1 MTTKKKKSIEI
12 LDILTSTWSTS
23 EYSNEK
29 VKLSGLKKTDTIEID
44 VSEIGLIASML
55 KNDDSKVKIG
65 AVNILGMFGKNA
77 NAYVK
82 QIAQLYVKVD
92 EKERSQI
99 VTTLSVIG
107 TLDALKEFGPIIE
120 TQPSYD
126 AMFEILFHILT
137 FFSEYPIECLDVILS
152 SKNHE
157 QIWSV
162 IKDRFRIALE
172 TPPEKVLEFDIKK
185 DFLDN
190 RTPIG
195 ISQEMERKRVEKN
208 AVFSSIDEC
217 IAKIILLQKSENKAE
232 SKAAKDIIKKVRKAL
247 K

>member
-1 MTTKKKKSIEI
+1 MTNRKSIEI

-23 EYSNEK
+23 EYSEEK
-29 VKLSGLKKTDTIEID
+29 VKLLGVRKTDKVEID

-55 KNDDSKVKIG
+55 GNEDPKVRIG
-65 AVNILGMFGKNA
+65 AVSILGLFGKNA
-77 NAYVK
+77 NPYVK
-82 QIAQLYVKVD
+82 QISKIYTTIE
-92 EKERSQI
+92 EKERGQI
-99 VTTLSVIG
+99 ITTLAVIG
-107 TLDALKEFGPIIE
+107 TLDSLKELGNIIE
-120 TQPSYD
+120 MKPSYD
-126 AMFEILFHILT
+126 EMFEIFFHIVT
-137 FFSEYPIECLDVILS
+137 FFTDNPIECLDIILL

-157 QIWSV
+157 QIWAV
-162 IKDRFRIALE
+162 IKDRFRVALE

-208 AVFSSIDEC
+208 AVFSSIDEYM
-217 IAKIILLQKSENKAE
+217 AKVILLQESENKAE
-232 SKAAKDIIKKVRKAL
+232 SKAAKDLVKKVKKAL